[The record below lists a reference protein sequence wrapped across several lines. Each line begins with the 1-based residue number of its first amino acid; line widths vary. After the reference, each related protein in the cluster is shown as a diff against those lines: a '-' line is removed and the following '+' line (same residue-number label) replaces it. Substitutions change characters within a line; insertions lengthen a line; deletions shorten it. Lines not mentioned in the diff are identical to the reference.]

1 MRHRKKNRKLSR
13 TKDQRKALL
22 SNQVRDLLF
31 NEEITTT
38 LPKAKQ
44 TARIAERMISLAK
57 DSSLHHR
64 RLALGFIQDK
74 DTVSKLFSVIAPR
87 YQNQKGGYTRIVKL
101 GYRRGDSAL
110 VCKVKLV

>member
-87 YQNQKGGYTRIVKL
+87 YQDQKGGYTRIVKL

-110 VCKVKLV
+110 MCKVKLV

>member
-1 MRHRKKNRKLSR
+1 MRHKNKGKKLSR
-13 TKDQRKALL
+13 TTDQRKALL

-38 LPKAKQ
+38 LPKAKE
-44 TARIAERMISLAK
+44 TARLAERMITLAK

-64 RLALGFIQDK
+64 RLVLRVVKDK
-74 DTVSKLFSVIAPR
+74 ETVKKLFSVIAPR
-87 YQNQKGGYTRIVKL
+87 YQNQQGGYTKIIRI

-110 VCKVKLV
+110 MCKVKLV